1 MRRDLALLRA
11 AGLTRARFSARFNK
25 ITDRGIVVLE
35 DVFSPIGGPNHA
47 YVRPGHWRGPLPQSG
62 KQVEFLAS
70 IQPYWHDNGE
80 QDLGL
85 FDLRVIE

>member
-1 MRRDLALLRA
+1 MRRDLALMRA

-35 DVFSPIGGPNHA
+35 DVFSPIGGPTHA
-47 YVRPGHWRGPLPQSG
+47 YVRRGHWQGPLPRSG

-70 IQPYWHDNGE
+70 IEPYWHDTGE

-85 FDLRVIE
+85 FDLKVLP